1 MYIPEGVRA
10 EVVDRGM
17 QIRKPD
23 AFILDKYIKNGKIKV
38 RKIENVNLFEILSK
52 NPLIH
57 EADAEAICLAEERG
71 SVLVLDDLKAIEVA
85 KY

>member
-1 MYIPEGVRA
+1 MYIPEGVRT

-57 EADAEAICLAEERG
+57 EADAEAICLGRRTR
-71 SVLVLDDLKAIEVA
+71 
-85 KY
+85 KYSGHG